1 MSGGEKL
8 HLWSPEG
15 KLLDTCD
22 REEEE
27 GTMLN
32 RKISELML
40 HNDIAKLNP
49 SDKNIFLTVRLLN
62 YVNLCQYLRL

>member
-1 MSGGEKL
+1 VSGGEKL

-27 GTMLN
+27 GTVLIP
-32 RKISELML
+32 RQTGL
-40 HNDIAKLNP
+40 AFNP
-49 SDKNIFLTVRLLN
+49 
-62 YVNLCQYLRL
+62 

>member
-22 REEEE
+22 REEKE

-32 RKISELML
+32 RKISELII
-40 HNDIAKLNP
+40 HNDISMLNP
-49 SDKNIFLTVRLLN
+49 GDKNIFLTMR
-62 YVNLCQYLRL
+62 

>member
-1 MSGGEKL
+1 VSGGEKL

-22 REEEE
+22 REEVE

-32 RKISELML
+32 RKISEIML
-40 HNDIAKLNP
+40 CNDIAKLNP
-49 SDKNIFLTVRLLN
+49 SDKNIFLTIRLLN